1 MKNTQQNSEKITA
14 LYCRLSKDDGTN
26 NESMSIANQKS
37 MLREYARQHGFEH
50 CRYYVDDG
58 YSGTNFNRPDFQ
70 RMINDIGEGEVGV
83 VITKDLSR
91 LGRNYLETG
100 TYLEIFFPNHNV
112 RYIAIN
118 DAVDS
123 IDKQQM
129 DITPFRN
136 IINEMYAKDTS
147 RKIKSAFRA
156 RKKQGKFMGS
166 IAPFGYKK
174 DPNDHNHLI
183 IDEEQAPTVRRIY
196 ELAEE
201 GLGLHRIVNVLRDEK
216 WLRPAWYKQELFPR
230 SEIDDTTK
238 YDWDNTYVS
247 QILRSPTY
255 CGHLPLYSKP
265 TKSIHS
271 DNRQYIPYGDR
282 EVIRNTQEPIIDEER
297 WKRVQKIMD
306 ARPVVNTDPTGYDN
320 IFRGVLKCADCG
332 SAMLVKVEHRRQ
344 REDIIDKTFYC
355 CTKYRKYGRKSDCSA
370 HNVEARILHDVVLAD
385 IQKHAKMAIKNPERM
400 VEEIAKQL
408 DVERMTGRKAK
419 QNQLKK
425 LRARSREIDNL
436 YTKLYEDVA
445 KGVIPQKRFQMMA
458 SKFDDEQNT
467 LNEQISELEQET
479 ESMKEQ
485 LSSVERFVDEVG
497 EYAGIKKLNYRI
509 INRLIDKILIHQ
521 AIEVDGERIQK
532 IEIHYRFIGSLGALE

>member
-1 MKNTQQNSEKITA
+1 
-14 LYCRLSKDDGTN
+14 
-26 NESMSIANQKS
+26 
-37 MLREYARQHGFEH
+37 
-50 CRYYVDDG
+50 
-58 YSGTNFNRPDFQ
+58 
-70 RMINDIGEGEVGV
+70 
-83 VITKDLSR
+83 
-91 LGRNYLETG
+91 
-100 TYLEIFFPNHNV
+100 
-112 RYIAIN
+112 
-118 DAVDS
+118 
-123 IDKQQM
+123 
-129 DITPFRN
+129 
-136 IINEMYAKDTS
+136 
-147 RKIKSAFRA
+147 
-156 RKKQGKFMGS
+156 
-166 IAPFGYKK
+166 
-174 DPNDHNHLI
+174 
-183 IDEEQAPTVRRIY
+183 
-196 ELAEE
+196 
-201 GLGLHRIVNVLRDEK
+201 
-216 WLRPAWYKQELFPR
+216 
-230 SEIDDTTK
+230 
-238 YDWDNTYVS
+238 
-247 QILRSPTY
+247 
-255 CGHLPLYSKP
+255 
-265 TKSIHS
+265 
-271 DNRQYIPYGDR
+271 
-282 EVIRNTQEPIIDEER
+282 
-297 WKRVQKIMD
+297 MD
-306 ARPVVNTDPTGYDN
+306 ARPAVNTDPTGYDN

-370 HNVEARILHDVVLAD
+370 HNVEARLLHEVVLAD

-400 VEEIAKQL
+400 VEEISKQL

-445 KGVIPQKRFQMMA
+445 KAVIPQKRFQMMA

>member
-1 MKNTQQNSEKITA
+1 MKNKQLNSDKITA

-26 NESMSIANQKS
+26 QESMSIANQKS
-37 MLREYARQHGFEH
+37 MLREYARQHGFEN

-70 RMINDIGEGEVGV
+70 RMINDIQEGEVGV

-123 IDKQQM
+123 LDKQQM

-147 RKIKSAFRA
+147 RKIKSAIHS
-156 RKKQGKFMGS
+156 RKKQGKFMATT
-166 IAPFGYKK
+166 APFGYMK

-183 IDEEQAPTVRRIY
+183 IDEAQAPTVRRIY

-201 GLGLHRIVNVLRDEK
+201 GLGLHRICYTLREEK
-216 WLRPAWYKQELFPR
+216 WLKPAWYKKELFPQFV
-230 SEIDDTTK
+230 EDDDK
-238 YDWDNTYVS
+238 RYDWDSAYVS

-255 CGHLPLYSKP
+255 CGHLPIYSKP
-265 TKSIHS
+265 TKSMRT
-271 DNRQYIPYGDR
+271 DKRQYIPFSDR
-282 EVIRNTQEPIIDEER
+282 DYVLNTHEAIIDEER
-297 WKRVQKIMD
+297 WKRVQKIMN
-306 ARPVVNTDPTGYDN
+306 ARPTFKSDPNEYDN

-332 SAMLVKVEHRRQ
+332 SAMLLKVEYRRQ
-344 REDIIDKTFYC
+344 REDIIDKAFYC
-355 CTKYRKYGRKSDCSA
+355 CTKYRKYGKKSDCSA
-370 HNVEARILHDVVLAD
+370 HNVEARLLHEVVLAD
-385 IQKHAKMAIKNPERM
+385 IQKHAKQAIKNPEKM
-400 VEEIAKQL
+400 IESIAKQL
-408 DVERMTGRKAK
+408 DIERASGKKAK
-419 QNQLKK
+419 QAELKK
-425 LRARSREIDNL
+425 LRARNREIDNL
-436 YTKLYEDVA
+436 YTKLYEDVSN
-445 KGVIPQKRFQMMA
+445 GVIPQKRFQMMA
-458 SKFDDEQNT
+458 SKFDAEQEANK
-467 LNEQISELEQET
+467 EKISLLEKET
-479 ESMKEQ
+479 ESLKEQ
-485 LSSVERFVDEVG
+485 LSSVQRFVDEVG

-521 AIEVDGERIQK
+521 AVEVDGERIQK